1 MYLHRG
7 FFARAVFEGATD
19 PLQSKFAHS
28 VLSVF
33 NSSRDLLKG
42 FREVL
47 DEHPRLLPRLF
58 GWWGHAFSSLVSL
71 GGLVTMAPHCNLAR
85 ESLIIVSIPS
95 YPFSRCLL
103 CFQFDEACE
112 TLKRGVTGPQAGRV
126 LVSSKY
132 FSVVLSNNYLS
143 QHSINLASA
152 HIRPSLNS
160 KQETGSPF
168 QIRAPRLP
176 ICPASEH
183 QRCQ

>member
-7 FFARAVFEGATD
+7 FFARAVFEGTTD

-28 VLSVF
+28 VFSVF

-47 DEHPRLLPRLF
+47 NEHPHLLPRVF
-58 GWWGHAFSSLVSL
+58 GWWGHAFSSAVSL
-71 GGLVTMAPHCNLAR
+71 GGLVSMAPHCNLAR
-85 ESLIIVSIPS
+85 ESLVIVSTSSCPS
-95 YPFSRCLL
+95 SRCLL

-126 LVSSKY
+126 LVSPEI
-132 FSVVLSNNYLS
+132 FSTVPPNNHIS
-143 QHSINLASA
+143 RHSINLASA
-152 HIRPSLNS
+152 HIRPSLSS
-160 KQETGSPF
+160 KQETGSLLR
-168 QIRAPRLP
+168 IRAPRLP
-176 ICPASEH
+176 ICPALEH